1 MPYEVELAFNISRE
15 YYTQYCMDFRQILP
29 GGINYI
35 DFKTSTDSDISLI
48 TGNLRNYDESASY
61 INKMNALVISNT
73 SGIISINK
81 NKILILIYILLCYY
95 FI

>member
-15 YYTQYCMDFRQILP
+15 CYTQYCMDFRQILP

-81 NKILILIYILLCYY
+81 NKI
-95 FI
+95 F